1 MLWYGSAQT
10 ISFRKPFK
18 NRLARARKF
27 LQKINLPSYLHNNY
41 GSKTHAIHLPTQ
53 WNLSLLTSA
62 KSKVIF
68 LTNSGYFF
76 KFALPQNN
84 YRIFFDYQT
93 HTLLIHDTYL
103 GNFFQFFAKVFRRT
117 LYQFTLPVFL
127 KLKFKGKGYYIY
139 KNRRNTITPQFGHSH
154 RIYIYSYFTTVK
166 FMSKT
171 SVLLF
176 GFSKNDLFKIGHQIK
191 KARSIN
197 LFTGRGVR
205 FNRQILYRKTGKIS
219 THR

>member
-1 MLWYGSAQT
+1 M
-10 ISFRKPFK
+10 
-18 NRLARARKF
+18 
-27 LQKINLPSYLHNNY
+27 
-41 GSKTHAIHLPTQ
+41 
-53 WNLSLLTSA
+53 
-62 KSKVIF
+62 
-68 LTNSGYFF
+68 
-76 KFALPQNN
+76 
-84 YRIFFDYQT
+84 
-93 HTLLIHDTYL
+93 
-103 GNFFQFFAKVFRRT
+103 FRRT

-154 RIYIYSYFTTVK
+154 RIYIYSYFTTVR
-166 FMSKT
+166 FLSKT

-176 GFSKNDLFKIGHQIK
+176 GFSKNDLFRVGYQIK
-191 KARSIN
+191 HARPIN

>member
-1 MLWYGSAQT
+1 M
-10 ISFRKPFK
+10 FR
-18 NRLARARKF
+18 
-27 LQKINLPSYLHNNY
+27 QS
-41 GSKTHAIHLPTQ
+41 
-53 WNLSLLTSA
+53 
-62 KSKVIF
+62 
-68 LTNSGYFF
+68 
-76 KFALPQNN
+76 
-84 YRIFFDYQT
+84 
-93 HTLLIHDTYL
+93 
-103 GNFFQFFAKVFRRT
+103 
-117 LYQFTLPVFL
+117 LYQFSLPVFL

-166 FMSKT
+166 FLSKT

-176 GFSKNDLFKIGHQIK
+176 GFSKSDLFSIGHQIK

-205 FNRQILYRKTGKIS
+205 FNKQILYRKTGKIS

>member
-1 MLWYGSAQT
+1 MWYGSSQT
-10 ISFRKPFK
+10 FVFRKPYK

-27 LQKINLPSYLHNNY
+27 LQKTNLPSLLHNNY
-41 GSKTHAIHLPTQ
+41 RYKTHTIHLPTQ
-53 WNLSLLTSA
+53 WNLTILSSLN
-62 KSKVIF
+62 SKAIF
-68 LTNSGYFF
+68 LTNSSYFF
-76 KFALPQNN
+76 QFSFHFDK
-84 YRIFFDYQT
+84 YHVFFDQQT
-93 HTLLIHDTYL
+93 HTFLIHDTYL
-103 GNFFQFFAKVFRRT
+103 GNFFQFFCSVFRKT
-117 LYQFTLPVFL
+117 LYQFSLPVFL

-139 KNRRNTITPQFGHSH
+139 KNRRNTVTPQFGHSH

-166 FMSKT
+166 FLSKT

-176 GFSKNDLFKIGHQIK
+176 GFSKNDLFKTGYEIK
-191 KARSIN
+191 KARPIN